1 MKTFYS
7 TAAKPFA
14 DADILIFKT
23 NIKLQKDALKIRPIL
38 EGIQNILRFNIDQ
51 GDVDNVLR
59 LEVINI
65 LPTTIM
71 QLISQAGFYC
81 EELTD

>member
-23 NIKLQKDALKIRPIL
+23 NIKLKKDALKVQPIL
-38 EGIQNILRFNIDQ
+38 QGMQNILRYNIDQ
-51 GDVDNVLR
+51 GDIDNVLR
-59 LEVINI
+59 LEVVNI
-65 LPTTIM
+65 PAITIV